1 MAAPKKTTKAAPPT
15 KDGSDNVSVIF
26 RLSPRAA
33 AKIKKLPR
41 GSKSATVS
49 KLIEQGL

>member
-1 MAAPKKTTKAAPPT
+1 MAAPKKTTKAVPQ

-33 AKIKKLPR
+33 AKVKKLPR